1 MFEPVLAYAIGV
13 SLATMLFACAF
24 AFWFTRVGDQEPITS
39 RRCAFENCVN
49 EGTVPMRSL
58 FSNTIGTVCD
68 RCAEESEAN
77 GWAVR
82 A

>member
-1 MFEPVLAYAIGV
+1 MSALTAGIIASLVVMTIALVFAIR
-13 SLATMLFACAF
+13 L
-24 AFWFTRVGDQEPITS
+24 TRVTDQEPVVA